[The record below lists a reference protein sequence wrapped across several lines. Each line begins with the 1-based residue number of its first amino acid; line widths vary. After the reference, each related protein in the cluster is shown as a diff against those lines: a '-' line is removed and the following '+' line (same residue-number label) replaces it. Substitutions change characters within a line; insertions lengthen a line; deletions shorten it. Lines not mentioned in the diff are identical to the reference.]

1 MTTTAT
7 AAQLRNATAAFRAA
21 QAGFVRHRA
30 LSTAQRLAELNKL
43 KALILARRDHVIER
57 VMQDVGK
64 CRTDALIA
72 EVLGAVDWIHWLE
85 GHANRVLAPEKVAT
99 PITLLGKKSMLP
111 LGRASCRERG
121 CQYV

>member
-43 KALILARRDHVIER
+43 KALILARRDHVLER

-64 CRTDALIA
+64 CRPDALIA
-72 EVLGAVDWIHWLE
+72 DVLGAVAWIHWLV
-85 GHANRVLAPEKVAT
+85 GHAKRGPPPAQVPT
-99 PITLLGKKSMLP
+99 PNHP
-111 LGRASCRERG
+111 P
-121 CQYV
+121 

>member
-64 CRTDALIA
+64 CRTDELIA
-72 EVLGAVDWIHWLE
+72 EVLGACDWIHWLE
-85 GHANRVLAPEKVAT
+85 GNAQRET
-99 PITLLGKKSMLP
+99 
-111 LGRASCRERG
+111 GRAAGREGRG
-121 CQYV
+121 QDGR